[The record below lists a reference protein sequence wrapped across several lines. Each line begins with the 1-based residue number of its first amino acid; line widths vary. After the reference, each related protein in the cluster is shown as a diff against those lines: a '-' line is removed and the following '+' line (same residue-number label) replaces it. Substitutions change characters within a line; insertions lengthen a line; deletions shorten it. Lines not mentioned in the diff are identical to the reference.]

1 MWECLAVDYMT
12 ISRLKAESGEQPRS
26 AKFDAQL
33 QAHQLKQT
41 RTGKPYLELT
51 FVDATGQMTMKAW
64 NNHPQYNHLEAMV
77 PGTFTRAEGEWTKNQ
92 YGMDA
97 KTWTLRPLN
106 EGEKADFLAGD
117 PATKKRQ
124 DEDWAFI
131 SEVMKALK
139 EPRLKALAA
148 AFVDQF
154 SDRFRRA
161 AAARKNHHARRGG
174 LVEHTAQMMRG
185 ARGLCTAYPDL
196 NEDLMLTG
204 ILFHDCGKMWENCY
218 KEDSFAQDV
227 DLRGEL
233 LGHINIGMEIVNKLW
248 RQLLDGPESRS
259 WIELEVPSEHVRLH
273 LLHLIASHH
282 GQYEFGSPV
291 LPKTPE
297 AHALHHIDNFDA
309 KYEMLRGAYESGSL
323 LAPGIYDRVFPLPS
337 NAVDPLP
344 AADMNEAPAPEIPD
358 GTTSGFLF

>member
-1 MWECLAVDYMT
+1 MT
-12 ISRLKAESGEQPRS
+12 ISRLKSESGEQGLA

-33 QAHQLKQT
+33 QANQLKQT

-51 FVDATGQMTMKAW
+51 FVDATGQLMLKVW
-64 NNHPQYNHLEAMV
+64 NNHPQYTHLEALKM
-77 PGTFTRAEGEWTKNQ
+77 GTFTRVEGEWTKNQ

-97 KTWTLRPLN
+97 KSWTLRPLN
-106 EGEKADFLAGD
+106 QGEKADFLAGD
-117 PATKKRQ
+117 LETKKRQ
-124 DEDWAFI
+124 DADWAYI
-131 SEVMKALK
+131 SKMMDGLT
-139 EPRLKALAA
+139 EPRLKALAKI
-148 AFVDQF
+148 FIEQF
-154 SDRFRRA
+154 EERFRRA

-185 ARGLCTAYPDL
+185 ATGMCTAYPDL
-196 NEDLMLTG
+196 NKDLMLVG

-218 KEDSFAQDV
+218 TEDSFAQSV
-227 DLRGEL
+227 ELRGEL

-248 RQLLDGPESRS
+248 RDLMDEPENRD
-259 WIELEVPSEHVRLH
+259 WIEEEVPSEHVRLH

-297 AHALHHIDNFDA
+297 AHGLHHIDNFDA
-309 KYEMLRGAYESGSL
+309 KYEMLKGAYESGSL
-323 LAPGIYDRVFPLPS
+323 MAPGIYDRVFPLPS

-344 AADMNEAPAPEIPD
+344 VTDQAGDSRDIEKSFISSN
-358 GTTSGFLF
+358 SGFLF

>member
-1 MWECLAVDYMT
+1 MT
-12 ISRLKAESGEQPRS
+12 ISRLKSESGEQALA

-33 QAHQLKQT
+33 QASQLKQT

-51 FVDATGQMTMKAW
+51 FVDATGQFTLKAW
-64 NNHPQYNHLEAMV
+64 NNHPQYTHLESLKV
-77 PGTFTRAEGEWTKNQ
+77 GTFIRAEGDWTKNQ

-97 KTWTLRPLN
+97 KSWTLRPLN
-106 EGEKADFLAGD
+106 QGEKEDFLAGD
-117 PATKKRQ
+117 PETKKRQ
-124 DEDWAFI
+124 DIDWAYMI
-131 SEVMKALK
+131 DAVNGLA
-139 EPRLKALAA
+139 EPRLKALAT
-148 AFVDQF
+148 AFIDQF
-154 SDRFRRA
+154 GDRFRRA

-185 ARGLCTAYPDL
+185 ATGMCSAYPDL
-196 NEDLMLTG
+196 NEDLMLVG
-204 ILFHDCGKMWENCY
+204 ILFHDCGKLWENCY
-218 KEDSFAQDV
+218 AEDSFAQTV

-233 LGHINIGMEIVNKLW
+233 LGHISIGMEIVNKLW
-248 RQLLDGPESRS
+248 RDLMDGPESRG
-259 WIELEVPSEHVRLH
+259 WIEEDVPSEHVRLH

-309 KYEMLRGAYESGSL
+309 KYEMLKGAYESGSL
-323 LAPGIYDRVFPLPS
+323 MAPGIYDRVFPLPS

-344 AADMNEAPAPEIPD
+344 ISDPPTGCNTEK
-358 GTTSGFLF
+358 GLSNNVNSGFLF